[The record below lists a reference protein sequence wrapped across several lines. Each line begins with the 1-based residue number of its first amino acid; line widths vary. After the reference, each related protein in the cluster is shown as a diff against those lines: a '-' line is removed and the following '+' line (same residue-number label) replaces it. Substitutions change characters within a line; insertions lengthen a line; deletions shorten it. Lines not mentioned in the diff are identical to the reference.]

1 MSKLR
6 ADLSLVLINLFG
18 FDNKSLKSIENSLA
32 NNFARIFKR
41 GKSCAGIILSQH
53 LGLSSRN
60 LDQSGRFFKI
70 KNSWK
75 RFFKIYQIP
84 WFSQAVIEI
93 IYKSFFFQTF
103 IFHFF
108 HWFFHLHKQV
118 DKWFYFIVK
127 DSLLFLFSALVF
139 GVEFQMFTWKEL
151 KKNYKKRKKI
161 EGKKS

>member
-1 MSKLR
+1 MLGWKW
-6 ADLSLVLINLFG
+6 VLCYLQILHLLNHIKIEIRFIFSVDLFG

-41 GKSCAGIILSQH
+41 GKSCARIILSQH

-103 IFHFF
+103 IFLFF
-108 HWFFHLHKQV
+108 
-118 DKWFYFIVK
+118 
-127 DSLLFLFSALVF
+127 LL
-139 GVEFQMFTWKEL
+139 
-151 KKNYKKRKKI
+151 KI
-161 EGKKS
+161 EIDLSR